1 MDVAGSASTAYPLKA
16 TVALLLIVCS
26 IASNAQQSLVD
37 RAKELADQKQWQD
50 IASLLQAEHDTSP
63 DLEYY
68 YGSALAHLGRWPEAQ
83 AAFQAGGR
91 LAPRDKRF
99 PLELAG
105 VAFTQKKYSRAAGY
119 ARTALSLDRN
129 DNYTSDFL
137 GTVYFLQRNLE
148 AALKYWNRINKPQVQ
163 LVLTEPKLQVHPA
176 LLDRALAFAPSS
188 VLTAPQF
195 LASDLRL
202 RGLGIFPNFRLDLQA
217 REDGNFDMV
226 VRARELDGW
235 GSNKWEGL
243 LLLLRGLPF
252 ETIYPEYFNFQHQA
266 MNFTSLFRWDPEK
279 RRVAANLSA
288 PLQNNPKRSY
298 DLTVDLRSENWDIR
312 NSFTGP
318 SPLLGSFNLR
328 RESIGGRIV
337 SYQIG
342 RWHWSAG
349 GELSHRNFRSVIP
362 GTALTPSLLS
372 RGYQLKQITSLD
384 VSAWRNPERRFT
396 VDTAASSQI
405 GRTWSDP
412 RHTFLKLQASARLH
426 WFPQSVGDD
435 YEVQHQLHL
444 GKIFGDIPFDELY
457 MLGLERDNDLWMRAH
472 IGTRDGRKGS
482 APLGN
487 TYFLSNWE
495 ADKNVYGNGLFTFKL
510 GPFLDTGKITANA
523 PGLGSH
529 QWLWDAG
536 AQAKLKV
543 LGVGVAFTYGK
554 DLRTGNNAF
563 YATLLH

>member
-1 MDVAGSASTAYPLKA
+1 
-16 TVALLLIVCS
+16 
-26 IASNAQQSLVD
+26 
-37 RAKELADQKQWQD
+37 
-50 IASLLQAEHDTSP
+50 
-63 DLEYY
+63 
-68 YGSALAHLGRWPEAQ
+68 
-83 AAFQAGGR
+83 
-91 LAPRDKRF
+91 
-99 PLELAG
+99 
-105 VAFTQKKYSRAAGY
+105 
-119 ARTALSLDRN
+119 
-129 DNYTSDFL
+129 
-137 GTVYFLQRNLE
+137 
-148 AALKYWNRINKPQVQ
+148 
-163 LVLTEPKLQVHPA
+163 
-176 LLDRALAFAPSS
+176 
-188 VLTAPQF
+188 
-195 LASDLRL
+195 
-202 RGLGIFPNFRLDLQA
+202 LGIFPNFRLDLQA
-217 REDGNFDMV
+217 TEDGNFDMV

-266 MNFTSLFRWDPEK
+266 MNFTSLFRWDQEK
-279 RRVAANLSA
+279 RRIAANLSA

-328 RESIGGRIV
+328 RESISGSIV
-337 SYQIG
+337 SYQSG

-349 GELSHRNFRSVIP
+349 GELSHRDFRSVIP
-362 GTALTPSLLS
+362 GTALTPPLLS

-396 VDTAASSQI
+396 ADTGASSQI
-405 GRTWSDP
+405 GRIWSDP
-412 RHTFLKLQASARLH
+412 QHTFLKLQASARLH

-435 YEVQHQLHL
+435 YEVQHQFRV
-444 GKIFGDIPFDELY
+444 GTIVGEVPFDELY

-487 TYFLSNWE
+487 TYFLSNWD

-536 AQAKLKV
+536 AQAKLRV